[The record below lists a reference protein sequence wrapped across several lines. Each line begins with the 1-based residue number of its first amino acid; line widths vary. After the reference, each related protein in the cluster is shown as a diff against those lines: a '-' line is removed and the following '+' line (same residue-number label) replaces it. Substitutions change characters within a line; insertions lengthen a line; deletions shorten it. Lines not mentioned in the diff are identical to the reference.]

1 MEERGYSFQDKMNS
15 SEAEAIIVSGQG
27 KYSEEEAIA
36 YLNNMD
42 TKEAVK
48 NIVNY
53 LSEYKNDLP
62 KLYNWEF
69 AVDKLDFLEELD
81 KEKLEAVPKGNNY
94 QREVTL
100 KYILPKYLDLN
111 HSEYKIAI
119 NWIIQEWGG
128 IKTGSKISLEQY
140 HTLENCR
147 ALGSLPFDRIASFSK
162 PAAFM
167 SPEKCIIYDSRV
179 AYSLNWILLSAG
191 VKHKFFPIPE
201 GRNSKMIA
209 FDMNVLIH
217 LAHKQNYISANPT
230 EENKL
235 FISQRDKEIYI
246 DKNSAYY
253 ELNHLIKEVSRE
265 LWKGDSEKQNN
276 LFYTE
281 MLLFSIAD
289 THIIQDI
296 IKRTTLQID

>member
-1 MEERGYSFQDKMNS
+1 MSKRGYSFQDKMNS
-15 SEAEAIIVSGQG
+15 SEPEEIIVSGQG
-27 KYSEEEAIA
+27 NYSREEAIA

-42 TKEAVK
+42 TREAVK
-48 NIVNY
+48 DIVAY
-53 LSEYKNDLP
+53 LSKYKNDLP

-69 AVDKLDFLEELD
+69 SIDKLDFISESD
-81 KEKLEAVPKGNNY
+81 RDKLEAIPMGNNY
-94 QREVTL
+94 EREVTL
-100 KYILPKYLDLN
+100 KSILPKYLDLN
-111 HSEYKIAI
+111 NSAYKKAI
-119 NWIIQEWGG
+119 DWIIQEWGG

-147 ALGSLPFDRIASFSK
+147 ELASLPLDRIASFSK

-179 AYSLNWILLSAG
+179 AYSLNWILLSTG

-235 FISQRDKEIYI
+235 FISQRDKKIYI
-246 DKNSAYY
+246 DKSRAYY
-253 ELNHLIKEVSRE
+253 ELNNLIKEVSQE
-265 LWKGDSEKQNN
+265 LWKGDSEKQKN

>member
-1 MEERGYSFQDKMNS
+1 MTEHKYSFQDKMNS
-15 SEAEAIIVSGQG
+15 SEPEELIISGKV
-27 KYSEEEAIA
+27 KYSEEDAIA
-36 YLNNMD
+36 YPNNMD
-42 TKEAVK
+42 KKGAV
-48 NIVNY
+48 NSIVKY
-53 LSEYKNDLP
+53 LNEHKNDLS
-62 KLYNWEF
+62 KLYNWKFSTE
-69 AVDKLDFLEELD
+69 KLDFLEKSD
-81 KEKLEAVPKGNNY
+81 RDKLEAIPEGNNY
-94 QREVTL
+94 EREITL
-100 KYILPKYLDLN
+100 KSILPNYLN
-111 HSEYKIAI
+111 EGTTSYGKAI
-119 NWIIQEWGG
+119 DWIIQEWGG
-128 IKTGSKISLEQY
+128 IKTGSKISPEQY
-140 HTLENCR
+140 HRLKNCR
-147 ALGSLPFDRIASFSK
+147 ELASLPFDRIASFSK

-246 DKNSAYY
+246 DKSRAYY
-253 ELNHLIKEVSRE
+253 ELNYLIKEVSQE
-265 LWKGDSEKQNN
+265 LWKGDPEKQKN

-296 IKRTTLQID
+296 IKRTTLQIN